1 MAEEEYRHPMKEF
14 LDMLADL
21 MAEKYFERMDD
32 RMKKIPELRRLIT
45 AKEASQFLSLSTET
59 VYRMAAT
66 KKLPYLKV
74 GDRVLFDLKALDHW
88 VDRHMVREK
97 EWKKQELKLEP
108 DKSKPNAKSLRES
121 DLLDLLKK
129 KRKRVDRMLKNAHL
143 LRFPHPSAWQ
153 RTFKYASLPSGQGA
167 IREPCIW
174 AFLSIL
180 GNTTFQ
186 QPDKRNC
193 GSSWS
198 ITFRS
203 MLC

>member
-1 MAEEEYRHPMKEF
+1 MAEEQYRPPMKEF

-88 VDRHMVREK
+88 VDKHMVREK

-108 DKSKPNAKSLRES
+108 DKSKPSSKSLKDS

-129 KRKRVDRMLKNAHL
+129 KGK
-143 LRFPHPSAWQ
+143 
-153 RTFKYASLPSGQGA
+153 
-167 IREPCIW
+167 E
-174 AFLSIL
+174 
-180 GNTTFQ
+180 
-186 QPDKRNC
+186 
-193 GSSWS
+193 
-198 ITFRS
+198 
-203 MLC
+203 

>member
-1 MAEEEYRHPMKEF
+1 MKEF

-21 MAEKYFERMDD
+21 LAEKYFERMDD

-66 KKLPYLKV
+66 RKLPYLKI

-88 VDRHMVREK
+88 VERHMVREK

-108 DKSKPNAKSLRES
+108 DKGKPNARSLKES

-129 KRKRVDRMLKNAHL
+129 RGKD
-143 LRFPHPSAWQ
+143 
-153 RTFKYASLPSGQGA
+153 
-167 IREPCIW
+167 
-174 AFLSIL
+174 
-180 GNTTFQ
+180 
-186 QPDKRNC
+186 
-193 GSSWS
+193 
-198 ITFRS
+198 
-203 MLC
+203 